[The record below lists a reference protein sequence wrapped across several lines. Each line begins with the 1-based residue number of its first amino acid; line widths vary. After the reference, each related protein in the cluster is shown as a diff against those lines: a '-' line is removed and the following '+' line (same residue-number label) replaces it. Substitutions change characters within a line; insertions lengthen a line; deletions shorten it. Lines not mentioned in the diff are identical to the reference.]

1 MAAPTKPKLAA
12 QRARAGTPATPGGL
26 ALLLLAVLLLLG
38 LGGYG
43 VAAQLGDLPYTT
55 RQAGTPGQYTVSH
68 CDHVRPTS
76 TSKPRLLCTGV
87 FRSDDGLT
95 VDPSITI
102 DFQEPDGT
110 RLPMQYDSD
119 GHGHQVGTAAATAD
133 LAALGAFV
141 LPLLLAVWA
150 GRALLRAAD
159 RARDAGIRSA
169 FGDTMPDTMP
179 DTLGKGI
186 AVAAAGLFGI
196 SVVVYLVARI
206 LAPVQ

>member
-1 MAAPTKPKLAA
+1 MAVSANPKLAA
-12 QRARAGTPATPGGL
+12 QQARAGTPATPGGM

-43 VAAQLGDLPYTT
+43 VAAQLRDLPYTT
-55 RQAGTPGQYTVSH
+55 GQAGTPGRYTVSH

-76 TSKPRLLCTGV
+76 ASKPRLLCTGV

-110 RLPMQYDSD
+110 RLPMQYDSE
-119 GHGHQVGTAAATAD
+119 GRGHQVGTAAAAAD
-133 LAALGAFV
+133 LAALWACV
-141 LPLLLAVWA
+141 LPLFLAVWA
-150 GRALLRAAD
+150 GRALLRAAG
-159 RARDAGIRSA
+159 RGRDAGIRSA
-169 FGDTMPDTMP
+169 FGDTMP